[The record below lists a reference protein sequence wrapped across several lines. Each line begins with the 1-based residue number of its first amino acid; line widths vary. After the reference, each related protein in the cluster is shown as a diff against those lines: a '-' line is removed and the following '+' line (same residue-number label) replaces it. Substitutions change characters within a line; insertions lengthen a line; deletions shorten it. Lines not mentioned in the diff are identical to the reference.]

1 MGIENTRTG
10 DNFFNRNVPQMVGSL
25 EKISRSLEKIAEKI
39 ETPAR
44 PDNKAED
51 FFMWADFSTSEEV
64 LDDAAA
70 VAANDDD
77 LDRGIFEMITDE
89 ITDDSDK
96 RAAKLISCYRVMKPE
111 EKRAV
116 NGLFVE
122 MCGWSLTT
130 LIERYVAKNEPDEA
144 AWKSSCGYIHLCREN
159 SRADDRVR
167 YDACLP
173 DSSLYQWGYAGDDET
188 PLSRIRD
195 QICRK
200 LGWTGGE
207 WEKIPVNE
215 FREKAKKEGR
225 PCT

>member
-10 DNFFNRNVPQMVGSL
+10 DIFYRNVPQMVGSL
-25 EKISRSLEKIAEKI
+25 EKISRSLEKIAERL
-39 ETPAR
+39 ETPAG
-44 PDNKAED
+44 PDNKTED
-51 FFMWADFSTSEEV
+51 FFMWANFSTSKEV

-70 VAANDDD
+70 IAANDDD
-77 LDRGIFEMITDE
+77 LDRGIFEMIADE

-96 RAAKLISCYRVMKPE
+96 RASKLISCYRVMKPE

-116 NGLFVE
+116 DSLFVE

-130 LIERYVAKNEPDEA
+130 LIEQYVAKNEPDEA
-144 AWKSSCGYIHLCREN
+144 AWKSDCGYIHLRREN

-173 DSSLYQWGYAGDDET
+173 DSAIYQWGYAGDDET

-195 QICRK
+195 QVCRR

-207 WEKIPVNE
+207 WEKIPVDE
-215 FREKAKKEGR
+215 IKEKAKKEGR

>member
-10 DNFFNRNVPQMVGSL
+10 DIFYRNVPQMVGSL
-25 EKISRSLEKIAEKI
+25 EKISRSLEKIAERL
-39 ETPAR
+39 ETPAG
-44 PDNKAED
+44 PDNKTED
-51 FFMWADFSTSEEV
+51 FFMWANFSTSKEV

-70 VAANDDD
+70 IAANDDD
-77 LDRGIFEMITDE
+77 LDRGIFEMIADE

-96 RAAKLISCYRVMKPE
+96 RASKLISCYRVMKPE

-116 NGLFVE
+116 DSLFVE

-144 AWKSSCGYIHLCREN
+144 AWKSDCGYIHLRREN

-173 DSSLYQWGYAGDDET
+173 DSAIYQWGYAGDDET

-195 QICRK
+195 QVCRR

-207 WEKIPVNE
+207 WEKIPVDE
-215 FREKAKKEGR
+215 IKEKAKKEGR
-225 PCT
+225 LCT